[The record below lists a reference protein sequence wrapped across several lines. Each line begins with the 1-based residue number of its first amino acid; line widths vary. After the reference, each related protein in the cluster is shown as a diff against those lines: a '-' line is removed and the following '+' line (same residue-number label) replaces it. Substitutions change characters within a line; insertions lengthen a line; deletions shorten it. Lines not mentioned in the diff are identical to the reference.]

1 MVESLI
7 AQREVAGSI
16 PRAGPILRVL
26 KQLRNEG
33 TPIAMNAAGPLRG
46 SDDQGKM
53 VVSSALGDVHV
64 VSPISTFVLNTLM
77 LK

>member
-1 MVESLI
+1 M
-7 AQREVAGSI
+7 GSI

-33 TPIAMNAAGPLRG
+33 TPIAMHAAGPSRG

-64 VSPISTFVLNTLM
+64 KIVSPISTFVLNTLM